1 MKAMLARDILTER
14 KGYPMP
20 LYIKDDEVDALA
32 TELQSI
38 SGAATKTDA
47 VRTALKDAI
56 ERKRDKTS
64 IIDAI
69 RRAQAKAKAMGVR
82 PDPDFDMKEFMD
94 DLSGG
99 I

>member
-1 MKAMLARDILTER
+1 
-14 KGYPMP
+14 MP

-38 SGAATKTDA
+38 SGARSKTEA

-56 ERKRDKTS
+56 ARKRDRKAE
-64 IIDAI
+64 IRKAI
-69 RRAQAKAKAMGVR
+69 KEAQAMARKMGVR
-82 PDPDFDMKEFMD
+82 NDPDFDMKEFMD

>member
-1 MKAMLARDILTER
+1 
-14 KGYPMP
+14 MP

-38 SGAATKTDA
+38 TCAPSKTEA

-56 ERKRDKTS
+56 ERKRD
-64 IIDAI
+64 
-69 RRAQAKAKAMGVR
+69 RKAMIARIAEIQKKVAAMGPR
-82 PDPDFDMKEFMD
+82 DPDFNMKEFMD

>member
-1 MKAMLARDILTER
+1 MMEGSTWDILFVERDI
-14 KGYPMP
+14 PMP

-38 SGAATKTDA
+38 SGARSKTEA

-64 IIDAI
+64 MIARIAEI
-69 RRAQAKAKAMGVR
+69 QRQVAAMG
-82 PDPDFDMKEFMD
+82 PSDPNFDMKKFSDEMWGD
-94 DLSGG
+94 K
-99 I
+99 

>member
-1 MKAMLARDILTER
+1 
-14 KGYPMP
+14 MP

-32 TELQSI
+32 TELQTL
-38 SGAATKTDA
+38 SGARSKTEA

-56 ERKRDKTS
+56 ERKRDRKTTIRES
-64 IIDAI
+64 IKQ
-69 RRAQAKAKAMGVR
+69 AQEMARKMGVR
-82 PDPDFDMKEFMD
+82 NDPDFDMKEFMD

>member
-1 MKAMLARDILTER
+1 
-14 KGYPMP
+14 MP

-32 TELQSI
+32 TELQAL
-38 SGAATKTDA
+38 SGARSKTEA

-56 ERKRDKTS
+56 ERKRDRKTT
-64 IIDAI
+64 IRKAI
-69 RRAQAKAKAMGVR
+69 AEAQRRVAAMGPR
-82 PDPDFDMKEFMD
+82 DPDFDMKEFMD

>member
-1 MKAMLARDILTER
+1 
-14 KGYPMP
+14 MP

-32 TELQSI
+32 TELQTL
-38 SGAATKTDA
+38 SGAATKTEA

-56 ERKRDKTS
+56 ERKRDRKTTIRES
-64 IIDAI
+64 IKQ
-69 RRAQAKAKAMGVR
+69 AQEMARKMGVR
-82 PDPDFDMKEFMD
+82 NDSDFDMKEFMD

>member
-1 MKAMLARDILTER
+1 MQAWDILNGE

-32 TELQSI
+32 TELQTL
-38 SGAATKTDA
+38 SGAATKTEA

-56 ERKRDKTS
+56 ERKRDRKTTIRES
-64 IIDAI
+64 IKQ
-69 RRAQAKAKAMGVR
+69 AQEMARKMGVR
-82 PDPDFDMKEFMD
+82 NDPDFDMKEFMD

>member
-1 MKAMLARDILTER
+1 
-14 KGYPMP
+14 MP

-32 TELQSI
+32 TEFQSL
-38 SGAATKTDA
+38 SGARSKTEA

-56 ERKRDKTS
+56 ESERDRKTK
-64 IIDAI
+64 IHEAI
-69 RRAQAKAKAMGVR
+69 KEAQARAAAMGIR
-82 PDPDFDMKEFMD
+82 PGSDFDMKEFMD

>member
-1 MKAMLARDILTER
+1 
-14 KGYPMP
+14 MP

-32 TELQSI
+32 TELQTL
-38 SGAATKTDA
+38 SGAATKTEA

-56 ERKRDKTS
+56 ERKWDRKTAMRQ
-64 IIDAI
+64 AI
-69 RRAQAKAKAMGVR
+69 KEAQEMARKMGVR
-82 PDPDFDMKEFMD
+82 NDPDFDMKEFMD